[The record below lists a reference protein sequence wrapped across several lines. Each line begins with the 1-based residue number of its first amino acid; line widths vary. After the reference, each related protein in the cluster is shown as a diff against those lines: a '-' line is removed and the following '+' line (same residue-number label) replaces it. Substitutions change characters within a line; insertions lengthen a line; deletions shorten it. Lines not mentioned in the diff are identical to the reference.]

1 MPWAFV
7 FTLIGGLSIS
17 AFPLFSGFVSKS
29 MIVAAGF
36 EDGRTLAAFGLML
49 ASSGTFLHTGLKV
62 PYFIWFGKNNCSAE
76 TWEKAADP
84 PWNMLTAM
92 AITSVLCIGI
102 GCYTPYLYDML
113 PYPVDYH
120 PYTAYHVSETLQIL
134 LFTAAGFFLF
144 RKRLEP
150 EPTISLDLDWF
161 YRKGA
166 LPFMW
171 FARRPVNACNEFV
184 SDLYSR
190 VGLRITMAGARVMTW
205 FDREGIDGVID
216 GSAKG
221 IIDGGDKMRLHITGK
236 LQHYIGG
243 AAVLLF
249 IILAV
254 VLLMR

>member
-1 MPWAFV
+1 
-7 FTLIGGLSIS
+7 
-17 AFPLFSGFVSKS
+17 
-29 MIVAAGF
+29 
-36 EDGRTLAAFGLML
+36 ML

-62 PYFIWFGKNNCSAE
+62 PYFIWFGRNNCSAE

-84 PWNMLTAM
+84 PWNMLAAM
-92 AITSVLCIGI
+92 AITSIFCIGI

-150 EPTISLDLDWF
+150 QPTISLDLDWF

-166 LPFMW
+166 IPFIW
-171 FARRPVNACNEFV
+171 FARRPVNAFNEFV
-184 SDLYSR
+184 SDLYR
-190 VGLRITMAGARVMTW
+190 GVGLRITMAGARVMTW
-205 FDREGIDGVID
+205 FDREGIDRVID
-216 GSAKG
+216 GSARG
-221 IIDGGDKMRLHITGK
+221 VIDGGDKVRLHITGK

-243 AAVLLF
+243 AVVLLF
-249 IILAV
+249 VILAL
-254 VLLMR
+254 VLLL